1 MEEDKKFALHE
12 NFLLFLLVAV
22 GVLLIISGQLLPHGM
37 PHELVTT
44 LSGLGEAFF
53 IAGAL
58 GFIVDKGLKKALAKD
73 AISFWV
79 GWEVTPALREAV
91 KEIIRLPC
99 VRHDFTVHYTIERC
113 ENPKGFVRL
122 SSVTRFCVENM
133 TAKSQTYEFQS
144 RVEPSKFDAV
154 TAAGLKNATLEM
166 SLSDSQ
172 NGTYRNVMVEP
183 KEIAGVLVRALPV
196 KLAGRDKQWFHTR
209 REQYF
214 PENFFAVLDFLA
226 PACEGATV
234 KVTPNPAFK
243 IQVRF
248 GANPDPGPEAGNSL
262 DSNEW
267 VHKGVLLPGQHV
279 RIQWTPRP

>member
-1 MEEDKKFALHE
+1 MEADKKNVLHE

-22 GVLLIISGQLLPHGM
+22 GVLLIISGHLLPHGM
-37 PHELVTT
+37 PHALVTT
-44 LSGLGEAFF
+44 LGGLGEAFF
-53 IAGAL
+53 IAGAM
-58 GFIVDKGLKKALAKD
+58 GFIVEKGLKTALAKD

-99 VRHDFTVHYTIERC
+99 VRHDFTVHYTIDRC

-122 SSVTRFCVENM
+122 TSVTRFCVENM

-144 RVEPSKFDAV
+144 RVEPSRFDAV
-154 TAAGLKNATLEM
+154 NAAGLKNATLEM

-183 KEIAGVLVRALPV
+183 KEIAGVLVRVLPV
-196 KLAGRDKQWFHTR
+196 KLAGHDKQWFQTR

-214 PENFFAVLDFLA
+214 PEHFFAVLDFLA

-248 GANPDPGPEAGNSL
+248 GADPDPGPEAGNEHN
-262 DSNEW
+262 SNEW
-267 VHKGVLLPGQHV
+267 THKGVLLPGQHV